1 MGGTG
6 KLPIDP
12 LSVHNLR
19 YDIDRLEKK
28 LNKHISGTLND
39 VHHGDKVEE

>member
-6 KLPIDP
+6 NLPINP

-19 YDIDRLEKK
+19 YDIDRLEKRIKDLEK
-28 LNKHISGTLND
+28 LKEIL
-39 VHHGDKVEE
+39 EEKP